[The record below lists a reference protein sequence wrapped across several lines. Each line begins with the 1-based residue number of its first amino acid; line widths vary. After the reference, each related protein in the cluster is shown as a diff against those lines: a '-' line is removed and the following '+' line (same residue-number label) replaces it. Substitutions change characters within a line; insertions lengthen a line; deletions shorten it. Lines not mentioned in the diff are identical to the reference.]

1 MMWLQV
7 LLCDSNYKK
16 KKKIFQHTMM
26 WLQVLLC
33 DSNYKKKKKKKNFL
47 AHNDVVTSIAM

>member
-1 MMWLQV
+1 
-7 LLCDSNYKK
+7 
-16 KKKIFQHTMM
+16 MM

>member
-1 MMWLQV
+1 M
-7 LLCDSNYKK
+7 
-16 KKKIFQHTMM
+16 I

-33 DSNYKKKKKKKNFL
+33 DSNYKKKKKKKKKKFL

>member
-7 LLCDSNYKK
+7 LLCDSNYK
-16 KKKIFQHTMM
+16 
-26 WLQVLLC
+26 
-33 DSNYKKKKKKKNFL
+33 KKKKKKKNFL

>member
-7 LLCDSNYKK
+7 LLCDSNY
-16 KKKIFQHTMM
+16 
-26 WLQVLLC
+26 
-33 DSNYKKKKKKKNFL
+33 KKKKKNFL

>member
-1 MMWLQV
+1 
-7 LLCDSNYKK
+7 
-16 KKKIFQHTMM
+16 MM

-33 DSNYKKKKKKKNFL
+33 DSNYKKKKKKKKFL